1 MIHSMNEKTEKLV
14 AMLAK
19 RGKKLTTAE
28 SCTGGMIA
36 SEITSVPGA
45 SHVFEGGFITYSERL
60 KEKMLGVSAGL
71 ISRVGVVSEDVARD
85 MADGA
90 LRRSDADIAVAVTGF
105 AGPTGG
111 TKEAPVGTVWFAV
124 AAKEGAFARSFRFD
138 GNREA
143 VREQAVEKAIE
154 LLTEGTELY
163 L

>member
-1 MIHSMNEKTEKLV
+1 MNEKTEKLV

-71 ISRVGVVSEDVARD
+71 ISRIGVVSEDVARD

-90 LRRSDADIAVAVTGF
+90 LRRSDADIAVAVT
-105 AGPTGG
+105 
-111 TKEAPVGTVWFAV
+111 V
-124 AAKEGAFARSFRFD
+124 S
-138 GNREA
+138 
-143 VREQAVEKAIE
+143 
-154 LLTEGTELY
+154 
-163 L
+163 

>member
-1 MIHSMNEKTEKLV
+1 MYEKTEKLI
-14 AMLAK
+14 ALLAK
-19 RGKKLTTAE
+19 HGKKLTTAE

-36 SEITSVPGA
+36 AEITSVPGA
-45 SHVFEGGFITYSERL
+45 SRVFEGGFVTYSERL

-71 ISRVGVVSEDVARD
+71 IARVGVVSEDVARD

-90 LRRSDADIAVAVTGF
+90 LRRTDADIAVSVTGF

-124 AAKEGAFARSFRFD
+124 AAKEGTFARSFRFGGD
-138 GNREA
+138 REA
-143 VREQAVEKAIE
+143 VRNQAVEKAIE

>member
-1 MIHSMNEKTEKLV
+1 MNEKTEKLV

-19 RGKKLTTAE
+19 SGKKLTTAE

-45 SHVFEGGFITYSERL
+45 SHVFEGGSTTDSERH
-60 KEKMLGVSAGL
+60 KEKLLGVA
-71 ISRVGVVSEDVARD
+71 
-85 MADGA
+85 
-90 LRRSDADIAVAVTGF
+90 
-105 AGPTGG
+105 
-111 TKEAPVGTVWFAV
+111 GTVWFAV

-143 VREQAVEKAIE
+143 MREQAVEKAIE

>member
-1 MIHSMNEKTEKLV
+1 MNEKTEKLV

-45 SHVFEGGFITYSERL
+45 SHVFEGGFIPYSERL
-60 KEKMLGVSAGL
+60 KEKMLGL
-71 ISRVGVVSEDVARD
+71 ISRIGVVSEDVARD